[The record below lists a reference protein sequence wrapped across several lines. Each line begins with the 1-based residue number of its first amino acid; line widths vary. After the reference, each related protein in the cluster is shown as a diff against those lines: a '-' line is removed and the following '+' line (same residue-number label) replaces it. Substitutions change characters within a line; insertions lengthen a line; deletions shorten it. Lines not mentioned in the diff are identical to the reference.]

1 MSFDDKVHG
10 PGQGSI
16 SYGSYLKVHE
26 LTGLQN
32 LVSEPGHHDELL
44 FIIVHQTYELWFKQL
59 LHEADTVAQMMNNGD
74 VLAAGRLV
82 GRMVEI
88 EKVMIRQVAIL
99 ETMTPMDFLAFR
111 DRLQPASGFQ
121 SAQFR
126 EYEFVLGLRNRS
138 FLTFHENDET
148 TSARLRARLDQESL
162 SDVLYSLLRRRGFDV
177 PPALSETA
185 ESAEVAELHER
196 RVVALA
202 ALYDN
207 FESHYDL
214 FLLLEAFLELDEQLV
229 LWRQRH
235 VMMVERVIGGRRGT
249 GGSAG
254 APYLKS
260 TLDKRAFQEL
270 WDVRTTMSASHAY

>member
-1 MSFDDKVHG
+1 
-10 PGQGSI
+10 
-16 SYGSYLKVHE
+16 
-26 LTGLQN
+26 
-32 LVSEPGHHDELL
+32 
-44 FIIVHQTYELWFKQL
+44 
-59 LHEADTVAQMMNNGD
+59 
-74 VLAAGRLV
+74 
-82 GRMVEI
+82 
-88 EKVMIRQVAIL
+88 
-99 ETMTPMDFLAFR
+99 
-111 DRLQPASGFQ
+111 
-121 SAQFR
+121 
-126 EYEFVLGLRNRS
+126 
-138 FLTFHENDET
+138 
-148 TSARLRARLDQESL
+148 
-162 SDVLYSLLRRRGFDV
+162 V